1 MEYQTQGFH
10 QLFPQAVADGVTG
23 SRALKGAGFSN
34 LAGAWRKSPATS
46 SICAGYF
53 SCSSTT
59 HPPPPQGRRYRDEIV
74 LRLLYNFL
82 LGGREEKIKQE
93 SQLVGSTVSGKRFY
107 RRRYTASNLCWMK
120 SLQTFTTGKT
130 RKTRTHYVSVSLSR
144 TLSRTKL
151 EGDC

>member
-53 SCSSTT
+53 SCSST
-59 HPPPPQGRRYRDEIV
+59 PPPPQGRRYRDEIV

-93 SQLVGSTVSGKRFY
+93 SLLVGSTVSGKRFY
-107 RRRYTASNLCWMK
+107 RRYTASNLCWMK